1 MRTDIWAQA
10 GLVALSYLAGG
21 IPTGYLVVR
30 RLMGIDIRERGS
42 GNPGT
47 ANVYRVAG
55 APAGAVTLLVD
66 ALKGF
71 VPVLIAHRLY
81 PDQPWFVVLCGA
93 AAIIGHDWTVFLGF
107 EGGKGV
113 ATSAG
118 VFAALTPQPLALT
131 LMSFLGGLW
140 GSGHI
145 SVGSLCAAAVLPA
158 LCLLLG
164 SPYPYTV
171 AALAASLLIVYKH
184 IPNVQRLRQ
193 ERELSFRH
201 EGRSAGGTS
210 DTAGAA
216 AEDKRS

>member
-30 RLMGIDIRERGS
+30 RLMNVDIRERGS

-47 ANVYRVAG
+47 ANVYRIAG
-55 APAGAVTLLVD
+55 ARAGAVTLLVD

-107 EGGKGV
+107 RGGKGV

-118 VFAALTPQPLALT
+118 VFAALTPQPMTLAL
-131 LMSFLGGLW
+131 LAFLGGMW

-145 SVGSLCAAAVLPA
+145 SMGSLCAAVVLPV

-164 SPYPYTV
+164 SPYPYTA
-171 AALAASLLIVYKH
+171 AALTASLLIVYKH
-184 IPNVQRLRQ
+184 IPNIQRLRQ
-193 ERELSFRH
+193 ERELAFHH
-201 EGRSAGGTS
+201 EGRST
-210 DTAGAA
+210 GAPA
-216 AEDKRS
+216 ADKRS

>member
-10 GLVALSYLAGG
+10 GLVAFSYLAGG

-30 RLMGIDIRERGS
+30 RLMNIDIRERGS

-55 APAGAVTLLVD
+55 ARAGAVTLLVD

-71 VPVLIAHRLY
+71 VPVLVAHRLY
-81 PDQPWFVVLCGA
+81 PERPWFAVLCGA

-107 EGGKGV
+107 KGGKGV

-131 LMSFLGGLW
+131 LMSFLGGMW

-145 SVGSLCAAAVLPA
+145 SMGSLCAAAVLPVF
-158 LCLLLG
+158 CLLTG
-164 SPYPYTV
+164 SPRPYAI

-184 IPNVQRLRQ
+184 IPNIQRLRQ
-193 ERELSFRH
+193 ERELAFRH
-201 EGRSAGGTS
+201 ERRPVV
-210 DTAGAA
+210 AA
-216 AEDKRS
+216 SEGKRS

>member
-21 IPTGYLVVR
+21 IPTGYLIVR

-55 APAGAVTLLVD
+55 ARAGAVTLLVD

-71 VPVLIAHRLY
+71 VPVLVAHHFY

-107 EGGKGV
+107 KGGKGV

-118 VFAALTPQPLALT
+118 VFAALTPQPLSLAL
-131 LMSFLGGLW
+131 MAFLGGMW

-145 SVGSLCAAAVLPA
+145 SMGSLCAAVILPL

-164 SPYPYTV
+164 SPRPYAL

-184 IPNVQRLRQ
+184 IPNIQRLRQ
-193 ERELSFRH
+193 ERELAFRH
-201 EGRSAGGTS
+201 EGQSAAP
-210 DTAGAA
+210 DA
-216 AEDKRS
+216 DKRS

>member
-1 MRTDIWAQA
+1 MRTEIWAQA
-10 GLVALSYLAGG
+10 GLVMLSYLAGG

-30 RLMGIDIRERGS
+30 RLMGIDIRQRGS

-47 ANVYRVAG
+47 ANVYRIAG
-55 APAGAVTLLVD
+55 AQAGAVTLLVD

-107 EGGKGV
+107 KGGKGV

-118 VFAALTPQPLALT
+118 VFAALTPQPMALA
-131 LMSFLGGLW
+131 LMSFLGGMW

-145 SVGSLCAAAVLPA
+145 SMGSLCAAAVLPV

-164 SPYPYTV
+164 APHPYTV

-184 IPNVQRLRQ
+184 IPNIKRLR
-193 ERELSFRH
+193 REHALAFRF
-201 EGRSAGGTS
+201 EGRSA
-210 DTAGAA
+210 AA
-216 AEDKRS
+216 DKRS